1 MSLLLLCQTW
11 ARCDVSVHMKVAKRF
26 EFCTASA
33 FGDARLKL
41 VHEDAA
47 EFVTKEVRFEYE
59 LNIEN
64 GIPGFMAMPTNS
76 CARDISSGH
85 AVLYEAFSHL

>member
-1 MSLLLLCQTW
+1 
-11 ARCDVSVHMKVAKRF
+11 MKVAKRF

-47 EFVTKEVRFEYE
+47 EFVTKEVRFERRVE
-59 LNIEN
+59 HRKWDTRFHGDSNE
-64 GIPGFMAMPTNS
+64 F
-76 CARDISSGH
+76 
-85 AVLYEAFSHL
+85 LYPRYFGVPFGCTEPIVTF